1 MKNNKTPPEAS
12 PGEEP
17 LRRTEL
23 HVPVAT
29 IVKVLL
35 TALLVWATL
44 QLVPELLLFVLAVL
58 AAVTL
63 SPVVARIER
72 WGVSRTVAV
81 AIVAIAIVGVAS
93 AFVALVIPPLTS
105 QISML
110 ADNYRSY
117 RAGVDR
123 QLSPDYP
130 FLKRVVLQ
138 ILDLP
143 SSPEVAASLKRPL
156 AWGRVA
162 VVGLT
167 GVVLGI
173 VLVIYLLVDG
183 KKTYAWLL
191 AYVPR
196 RHRAKMAETVPEVSE
211 VVIAYVQSQVLTS
224 VLYAVYAFAALTLLK
239 VPAALP
245 LSLLA
250 AICDVI
256 PVLGVIVSTVP
267 AVLLALTV
275 SPVTAG
281 AVLVLYALYHVFEN
295 YLIIPKV
302 YGRRL
307 RLSGLAV
314 LATLIVGGT
323 LYGIAGAVLA
333 LPIVAAYPIIER
345 VWLQDRLSDE
355 VLRDH
360 SALEAAA
367 EAGTSEHAVE
377 KVLRGERHGLKSR
390 RG

>member
-1 MKNNKTPPEAS
+1 MKNKTLPEAS
-12 PGEEP
+12 PDEEP
-17 LRRTEL
+17 LRRTEI

-35 TALLVWATL
+35 TALLVWALL

-58 AAVTL
+58 VAVTL
-63 SPVVARIER
+63 SPIVARIER
-72 WGVSRTVAV
+72 WGASRPVAV
-81 AIVAIAIVGVAS
+81 AVVAIVIVGLAG
-93 AFVALVIPPLTS
+93 AFVALVIPPLAS

-110 ADNYRSY
+110 AEHYRSF
-117 RAGVDR
+117 RAGIAR

-130 FLKRVVLQ
+130 FLKGVVLQ

-143 SSPEVAASLKRPL
+143 SSPEVASSLNRPL
-156 AWGRVA
+156 AWGPVA
-162 VVGLT
+162 VVWLT

-183 KKTYAWLL
+183 KKAYAWLL

-224 VLYAVYAFAALTLLK
+224 ALYAVYAYVALTLLK

-275 SPVTAG
+275 SPLAAG
-281 AVLVLYALYHVFEN
+281 VVLVLYALYHVFEN
-295 YLIIPKV
+295 YVIIPKV

-307 RLSGLAV
+307 
-314 LATLIVGGT
+314 
-323 LYGIAGAVLA
+323 
-333 LPIVAAYPIIER
+333 
-345 VWLQDRLSDE
+345 Q
-355 VLRDH
+355 
-360 SALEAAA
+360 
-367 EAGTSEHAVE
+367 
-377 KVLRGERHGLKSR
+377 
-390 RG
+390 

>member
-12 PGEEP
+12 PAEEP
-17 LRRTEL
+17 LRRTEF

-105 QISML
+105 QISQL

-224 VLYAVYAFAALTLLK
+224 VLYAVYAFAALTLL
-239 VPAALP
+239 
-245 LSLLA
+245 
-250 AICDVI
+250 
-256 PVLGVIVSTVP
+256 
-267 AVLLALTV
+267 
-275 SPVTAG
+275 
-281 AVLVLYALYHVFEN
+281 
-295 YLIIPKV
+295 
-302 YGRRL
+302 
-307 RLSGLAV
+307 
-314 LATLIVGGT
+314 
-323 LYGIAGAVLA
+323 
-333 LPIVAAYPIIER
+333 
-345 VWLQDRLSDE
+345 
-355 VLRDH
+355 
-360 SALEAAA
+360 
-367 EAGTSEHAVE
+367 
-377 KVLRGERHGLKSR
+377 
-390 RG
+390 

>member
-1 MKNNKTPPEAS
+1 MKNRTPPEAS
-12 PGEEP
+12 AAEEP
-17 LRRTEL
+17 LRRTEV
-23 HVPVAT
+23 HIPVAT

-35 TALLVWATL
+35 TALLVWAVL
-44 QLVPELLLFVLAVL
+44 QLVPELLLFVLAVIT
-58 AAVTL
+58 AVTL
-63 SPVVARIER
+63 SPIVARIER
-72 WGVSRTVAV
+72 WGISRPVAV
-81 AIVAIAIVGVAS
+81 AVVAIAIVGLAS
-93 AFVALVIPPLTS
+93 AFVALVIPPLAS
-105 QISML
+105 QISLL
-110 ADNYRSY
+110 AENYRAY
-117 RAGVDR
+117 RASVAR

-130 FLKRVVLQ
+130 FLKGVVLQ

-143 SSPEVAASLKRPL
+143 SSPEVASSLKRPL

-173 VLVIYLLVDG
+173 VLVIYLLIDG
-183 KKTYAWLL
+183 RRTYAWLL

-196 RHRAKMAETVPEVSE
+196 RHRAKMAKTVPEVSE
-211 VVIAYVQSQVLTS
+211 VIIAYVQSQVLTS
-224 VLYAVYAFAALTLLK
+224 ALYAVYAYAALTLLK

-250 AICDVI
+250 AVCDVI

-275 SPVTAG
+275 SPVAAG
-281 AVLVLYALYHVFEN
+281 TVLVLYALYHIFEN

-302 YGRRL
+302 YGKRL

-345 VWLQDRLSDE
+345 VWLQDYLGDE

-367 EAGTSEHAVE
+367 EAGKSEHAVE
-377 KVLRGERHGLKSR
+377 KVLRGERHGARSGR
-390 RG
+390 IS